1 MADADL
7 PGQTPSQTVGPFFA
21 YGLTPAQYGYGW
33 TSLAGSSLVDET
45 TPGERI
51 RIEGHV
57 YDGAGAP
64 ITDAL
69 IEIRQADASGAY
81 ASGNGTFFGFGR
93 CGTGASEP
101 GYFQFETVKPGPSA
115 PGEAPRIDVVV
126 LMRGLLLHV
135 FTRIYF
141 EDEAEANAADPVL
154 ALVPAERR
162 GTLIARRTAAGVHR
176 FDIHMQGEQETVFF
190 DL

>member
-33 TSLAGSSLVDET
+33 TSLAGPILVDET

-51 RIEGHV
+51 RIEGYV

-64 ITDAL
+64 IGDAL

-81 ASGNGTFFGFGR
+81 TSGNGAFQGFGR
-93 CGTGASEP
+93 CGTGAGVP
-101 GYFQFETVKPGPSA
+101 GHYHFETVKPGRAS
-115 PGEAPRIDVVV
+115 PGEAPRVDVVV
-126 LMRGLLLHV
+126 LMRGLLLHA

-154 ALVPAERR
+154 ALVPADRR
-162 GTLIARRTAAGVHR
+162 GTLIARKTAEGVHR
-176 FDIHMQGEQETVFF
+176 FDIHMQGERETVFF